1 MLKNVNRV
9 FDISIDEPH
18 IVDTHGNEALVDTT
32 NTTFLVKKTGTG
44 VLVANTDMTPPASND
59 ISAIIIDRLNNL
71 L

>member
-44 VLVANTDMTPPASND
+44 VLVANTNMTPASND